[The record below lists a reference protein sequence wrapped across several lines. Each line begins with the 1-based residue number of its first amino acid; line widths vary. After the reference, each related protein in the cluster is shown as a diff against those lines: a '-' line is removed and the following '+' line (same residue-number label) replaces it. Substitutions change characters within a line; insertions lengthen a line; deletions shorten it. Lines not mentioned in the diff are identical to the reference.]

1 MIQKYIKYLIGFC
14 IGVSFS
20 TGLFLG
26 YSYITKEPMVKE
38 SNVEVYLNG
47 NLQTFRTVDG
57 VRLGIIE
64 YEGVQYIPFGPL
76 GGFLGYDVSQNSEKI
91 FLKSKG
97 SEFISSNFSKLE
109 SDLVENVENS
119 SEKNTNEHETN
130 ILNSVNK
137 DTEIK
142 ENIDVSK
149 KETLSSENSVNSI
162 NKDTE
167 IKENIVVSEKETS
180 SSENSVNKDIEIKEN
195 IDKDSIVEN
204 KNSNVFDKSEGLN
217 QNNKENIEDINTK
230 DKYSENVFVNISSK
244 DLDGVLYSN
253 DDIYMNDYTLF
264 LVWADWCPDC
274 EKVLEA
280 LSENKGYLKENNIE
294 IVGLPIYSSD
304 DKLDDILKK
313 MQEYDLNFRNLQTT
327 PEIESFF
334 FNNLD
339 NIPAIFVVDSNGRLR
354 LEDKTMFIQLDN
366 ILKDIGSLADC
377 SEC

>member
-26 YSYITKEPMVKE
+26 YSYITKEPIVKE
-38 SNVEVYLNG
+38 SNVEVYLND

-97 SEFISSNFSKLE
+97 IEFG
-109 SDLVENVENS
+109 SDLIENVENNV
-119 SEKNTNEHETN
+119 EKEANISKINT
-130 ILNSVNK
+130 LNSANSIDK

-217 QNNKENIEDINTK
+217 QNNKENIEDISTK

-274 EKVLEA
+274 EKVLET
-280 LSENKGYLKENNIE
+280 LSENKEYLKENNIE
-294 IVGLPIYSSD
+294 VVGLPIYSSN

-339 NIPAIFVVDSNGRLR
+339 NIPAVFVVDSKGRLR

-366 ILKDIGSLADC
+366 ILKDIVSLADC